1 MGGVGALWSSG
12 RPGARSHDVPNSCPL
27 ACPSPLNARSGGQRK
42 RVNIGTELVAKPSL
56 LLMDEPT
63 SGLDSTA
70 AADILV
76 RHMRPPPCP
85 QQPDLH
91 WSSWDQHVAQAGA
104 MQHTNLAAPAQR
116 LNSMR

>member
-1 MGGVGALWSSG
+1 MDGNFDPQAGCSRLPQVAPYHCAPCLACNPDVTLP
-12 RPGARSHDVPNSCPL
+12 RPGTGC
-27 ACPSPLNARSGGQRK
+27 SGGQRK

-76 RHMRPPPCP
+76 RHRRLRLPPPTLQRVLCMACAP
-85 QQPDLH
+85 H
-91 WSSWDQHVAQAGA
+91 SW
-104 MQHTNLAAPAQR
+104 
-116 LNSMR
+116 